1 MILSKKMTWEPLLRY
16 SFGNVYFRLNINW
29 KEFHRRWYIKE
40 YSFQEYVFK
49 GISHPVFYGDLV
61 YKLRRVK
68 DTPNF
73 ISSGSKI
80 VKRLR
85 RRQYDPLIIETTI
98 GLVLGPCTALCR
110 LFLKHCTLTNK
121 AVGTI

>member
-1 MILSKKMTWEPLLRY
+1 MKNSLDIHH
-16 SFGNVYFRLNINW
+16 I
-29 KEFHRRWYIKE
+29 
-40 YSFQEYVFK
+40 
-49 GISHPVFYGDLV
+49 
-61 YKLRRVK
+61 YKLQK
-68 DTPNF
+68 SFFSNLT
-73 ISSGSKI
+73 SKI

-85 RRQYDPLIIETTI
+85 RRKYDPLIIETTI